1 MNTTD
6 EPRIADLIVQEIRRA
21 TIANNLERFS
31 MFENLMFVA
40 VDHIDGRHRN
50 HLDNIAYMR
59 KSIKYP
65 EGRPSYELLNDIV
78 EIADMIQESVNNA

>member
-40 VDHIDGRHRN
+40 VGHDSYHRN
-50 HLDNIAYMR
+50 HLGNIAYMR

-65 EGRPSYELLNDIV
+65 EGRPSYELLNDVV
-78 EIADMIQESVNNA
+78 EIADMLQGSVNNA